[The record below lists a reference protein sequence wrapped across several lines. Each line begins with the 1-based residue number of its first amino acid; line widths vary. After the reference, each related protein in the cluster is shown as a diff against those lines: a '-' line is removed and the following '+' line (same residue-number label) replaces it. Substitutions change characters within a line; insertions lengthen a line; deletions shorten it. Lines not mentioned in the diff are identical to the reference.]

1 MGLPDIWPAH
11 KHAPSTR
18 SPLPVSSFEHV
29 ENRRAFARLQRTGEA
44 VHMSGKVFEYMAIMD
59 RIKTVTQCRTQQE
72 LAQFF
77 DVSQSCISDSKK
89 RLAIPSKWLLSLLK
103 KKGINPEWVQK
114 GIGPKFLLPYDED
127 RGAVCSIYA
136 RTPDKCPLQHIVA
149 DIGKLVSR
157 AEGMGRSA

>member
-1 MGLPDIWPAH
+1 
-11 KHAPSTR
+11 
-18 SPLPVSSFEHV
+18 
-29 ENRRAFARLQRTGEA
+29 
-44 VHMSGKVFEYMAIMD
+44 MSGKVFEYMAIMD
-59 RIKTVTQCRTQQE
+59 RIKNVTQCRTQQE

-114 GIGPKFLLPYDED
+114 GTGPKFLLPYDED
-127 RGAVCSIYA
+127 RGAICSIYA
-136 RTPDKCPLQHIVA
+136 RTPDKCPLQHIVS

>member
-1 MGLPDIWPAH
+1 
-11 KHAPSTR
+11 
-18 SPLPVSSFEHV
+18 
-29 ENRRAFARLQRTGEA
+29 
-44 VHMSGKVFEYMAIMD
+44 MSGKVFEYMAIMD
-59 RIKTVTQCRTQQE
+59 RIKNVTQCRTQQE

-103 KKGINPEWVQK
+103 KKDINPEWVQK
-114 GIGPKFLLPYDED
+114 GVGPKFLLPYDED

-136 RTPDKCPLQHIVA
+136 RTPDKCPLQHIVS
-149 DIGKLVSR
+149 DIGKLVTR

>member
-1 MGLPDIWPAH
+1 
-11 KHAPSTR
+11 
-18 SPLPVSSFEHV
+18 
-29 ENRRAFARLQRTGEA
+29 
-44 VHMSGKVFEYMAIMD
+44 MSGKVFEYMAIMD
-59 RIKTVTQCRTQQE
+59 RIKNVTQCRTQQE

-114 GIGPKFLLPYDED
+114 GVGPKFLLPYDED

-136 RTPDKCPLQHIVA
+136 RTPDKCPLQQIVS
-149 DIGKLVSR
+149 DIGKLVTR